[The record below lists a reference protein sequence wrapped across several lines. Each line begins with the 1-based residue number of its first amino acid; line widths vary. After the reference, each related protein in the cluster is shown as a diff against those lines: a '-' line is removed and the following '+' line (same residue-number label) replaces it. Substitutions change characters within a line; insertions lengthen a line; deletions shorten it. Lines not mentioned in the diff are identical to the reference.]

1 MCIIW
6 QFVILLVYM
15 FLDEQIHLKR
25 YSSSVNMKS
34 RRVAKKL
41 RVCGYTT
48 NEEGLPYVK
57 SIVIEEGFNF

>member
-1 MCIIW
+1 
-6 QFVILLVYM
+6 M